1 MIPHALF
8 LDPVKKLRK
17 MNNASRRVSYANDEE
32 MQQHSLLTA
41 AADAATTTFLPR
53 GLPGRNS
60 KRNKLGTMVNQSSRN
75 VHERAK
81 KSGVEIPP
89 LPTTLV
95 FSSSEISAIV
105 RAMHQN
111 FLFGKPI
118 NSGSLLHGQK
128 G

>member
-1 MIPHALF
+1 
-8 LDPVKKLRK
+8 
-17 MNNASRRVSYANDEE
+17 MNNASRVSYANDEE

-41 AADAATTTFLPR
+41 ADAATTTFLPWE
-53 GLPGRNS
+53 LSVRNL
-60 KRNKLGTMVNQSSRN
+60 KRNKLGTINPSSRN

-81 KSGVEIPP
+81 SGVEIPP
-89 LPTTLV
+89 LPGV
-95 FSSSEISAIV
+95 RSSSEISAIV

-118 NSGSLLHGQK
+118 NSGSLLQGQK

>member
-1 MIPHALF
+1 
-8 LDPVKKLRK
+8 

-41 AADAATTTFLPR
+41 ANAATTTFLPR
-53 GLPGRNS
+53 ELSVRNS
-60 KRNKLGTMVNQSSRN
+60 KRNKLETMVNQSSRN
-75 VHERAK
+75 AHERAK
-81 KSGVEIPP
+81 KSSVEIPQP
-89 LPTTLV
+89 LPTTPV
-95 FSSSEISAIV
+95 FSSSEISAIF

-118 NSGSLLHGQK
+118 NSGSLLQGQK

>member
-1 MIPHALF
+1 
-8 LDPVKKLRK
+8 
-17 MNNASRRVSYANDEE
+17 MNNASRVSYANDEE

-41 AADAATTTFLPR
+41 ADAATTTFLPWE
-53 GLPGRNS
+53 LSVRNS
-60 KRNKLGTMVNQSSRN
+60 KRNKLGTMVNPSSRN

-81 KSGVEIPP
+81 KSGVEISP

-118 NSGSLLHGQK
+118 NSGSLLQGQK